1 MERNLPDVILVPVEV
16 PGSETSPALPT
27 YATVA
32 DVLEKKNG
40 SGWRLAGWTVLRT
53 LLIAPPMMAV
63 GVPAKQAFGGAALA
77 SGLISVFT
85 LMRIAHAGANAGV
98 GRGGLSADARE
109 AMMIGHAVRT
119 PSRGRGHYR

>member
-1 MERNLPDVILVPVEV
+1 MDPVAEPGIVLVPV
-16 PGSETSPALPT
+16 PTPADGGGSPSLPT
-27 YATVA
+27 YHTVA

-85 LMRIAHAGANAGV
+85 LMRIDQAAKDQGV
-98 GRGGLSADARE
+98 LPADCRE
-109 AMMIGHAVRT
+109 HMVIGHRA